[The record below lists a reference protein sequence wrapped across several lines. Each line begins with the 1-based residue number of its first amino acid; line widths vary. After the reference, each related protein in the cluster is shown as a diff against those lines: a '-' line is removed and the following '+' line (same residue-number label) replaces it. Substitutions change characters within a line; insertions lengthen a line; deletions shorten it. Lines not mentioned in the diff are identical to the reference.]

1 MLYAQTSCSDSL
13 YGTGYSSADNCV
25 LTDSYAR
32 DFEADLIYS
41 RDNSVFEY
49 SGDSAGR
56 CRSSGS
62 GSGSGVGYPGEYTV
76 TGKRCVFGGC
86 KLNPDVHYW
95 LVVTLLRSGSC
106 HVLDPRYC
114 ETDETGSWD
123 YCCRP
128 GKRCGYSQTYR

>member
-1 MLYAQTSCSDSL
+1 M
-13 YGTGYSSADNCV
+13 

-32 DFEADLIYS
+32 DFEADLVYS

-56 CRSSGS
+56 CRSS

-95 LVVTLLRSGSC
+95 SVSNILRSGC
-106 HVLDPRYC
+106 
-114 ETDETGSWD
+114 
-123 YCCRP
+123 
-128 GKRCGYSQTYR
+128 